1 MKNMATREAFGAAL
15 VTLGKTHPNLFVIDC
30 DIGKSMKT
38 GAFASTFPNRHIN
51 VGIAEQNAA
60 GIAAGL
66 AACGKIPIISTYA
79 VFGSMRMLEQIRTSI
94 CYPALHVVLAC
105 SHGGLTPSNDGAT
118 HQAIED
124 MGIYRTIPNMSV
136 LMPADYMS
144 ALRLMEKAVD
154 AQGPV
159 YIRFTRDAF
168 PVYYNENEPFE
179 IGKSKTL
186 KTGHDLTLISCGELL
201 HEALQAADMLGEKGV
216 SVGVVDMHTIKPL
229 DVSCIRECLKLS
241 PNIVTVEDHSIY
253 NGLGSAV
260 AEVIAHDGY
269 GRLRSVGLKDTF
281 AESGR
286 YSELLEKYSMNA
298 IAIVKT
304 AEELIT
310 HK

>member
-1 MKNMATREAFGAAL
+1 MIKKATRDAFGEIL
-15 VTLGKTHPNLFVIDC
+15 VELGSKYPNLYVIDC

-38 GAFASTFPNRHIN
+38 IEFSLKYPERHIN

-66 AACGKIPIISTYA
+66 ATCGNIPIISTYA

-94 CYPALHVVLAC
+94 CYTGLHVILAC

-124 MGIYRTIPNMSV
+124 MGIYRTIPNIKV

-144 ALRLMEKAVD
+144 TFQLMEQAVKET
-154 AQGPV
+154 GPV

-168 PVYYNENEPFE
+168 PIYYDKNDDFE
-179 IGKSKTL
+179 IGKAKIL
-186 KTGHDLTLISCGELL
+186 KTGKDLTIISCGELL
-201 HEALQAADMLGEKGV
+201 HEAIKAAESLDNMGY
-216 SVGVVDMHTIKPL
+216 SVGLVDMHTIKPI
-229 DVSCIRECLKLS
+229 DIDCINKCLALS

-260 AEVIAHDGY
+260 AEVIAQNGF
-269 GRLRSVGLKDTF
+269 GKLRRIGLQDTF
-281 AESGR
+281 AESGQ
-286 YSELLEKYSMNA
+286 YHELIDKYHMDANA
-298 IAIVKT
+298 IVSASIDLVNR
-304 AEELIT
+304 
-310 HK
+310 